1 MHRRYLVGVLPT
13 RSDFELFVRN
23 RYLASMAVN
32 FLPSSCYIYPLFR
45 SDSTVLLTPWWE
57 PLSFS
62 LTSLATIVWLTL
74 NVSVHRL
81 SLSISDGLASYLSK
95 FQRIFEPLVYF
106 KVYLTIMKFISIRF
120 YSSPCAHT
128 YRTLRA
134 PHPNYE
140 TRFYLR
146 TSFAS
151 SIVGSLLHTI
161 FLAIQLSCSIDSFV
175 EAKC

>member
-45 SDSTVLLTPWWE
+45 SDSIVLLTPWWE

-74 NVSVHRL
+74 NVSVDRL
-81 SLSISDGLASYLSK
+81 SLSISDGLTSYCSK
-95 FQRIFEPLVYF
+95 SQQISDSLVYF
-106 KVYLTIMKFISIRF
+106 YVYLTTMKLIFIRF
-120 YSSPCAHT
+120 YLSPCAQT
-128 YRTLRA
+128 YPTLGA
-134 PHPNYE
+134 PYFNHGVH
-140 TRFYLR
+140 
-146 TSFAS
+146 
-151 SIVGSLLHTI
+151 SISVLPSPY
-161 FLAIQLSCSIDSFV
+161 FLSHHYVAYT
-175 EAKC
+175 